1 MTISRRDAL
10 KSLGAVP
17 FLRFDQASDTAILAA
32 IAEVVLPAEADRAA
46 AVAAF
51 LKWIADYKEGADTDH
66 GPLGTSCSG
75 TRVSPFVEKASRS
88 TGPSPARNY
97 PAQIAA
103 LDAAAKAKGAVGFTA
118 ATLDQ
123 RRAIVE
129 AAIAEAK
136 VERLPARPTGAHIA
150 ADLMGQLADINYLRK
165 TPALFNEFRET
176 GMADTLKYKT
186 AADLR
191 ANYPQFFWQE
201 VKPYIGDALRYLK
214 VTQEGKLWIANLYA
228 NVFSMEHRG
237 QI

>member
-17 FLRFDQASDTAILAA
+17 FLRFEQPDDRATLAA
-32 IAEVVLPAEADRAA
+32 IAEVVLPSEADRAA

-51 LKWIADYKEGADTDH
+51 VKWIADYKEGADTDH
-66 GPLGTSCSG
+66 GYGN
-75 TRVSPFVEKASRS
+75 TRVRS

-103 LDAAAKAKGAVGFTA
+103 LDVAAKAKGAAGFVA

-150 ADLMGQLADINYLRK
+150 ADLMGHYFNS
-165 TPALFNEFRET
+165 PA
-176 GMADTLKYKT
+176 
-186 AADLR
+186 AADLCYR
-191 ANYPQFFWQE
+191 AAIGRDACRGLAGSEN
-201 VKPYIGDALRYLK
+201 KPAPLAPR
-214 VTQEGKLWIANLYA
+214 
-228 NVFSMEHRG
+228 
-237 QI
+237 